1 VKILIVDDDPS
12 SRRLLS
18 VNLAFGGHTVVEAPD
33 GETAWA
39 LFQGERQRLVI
50 TDWMMPGIDGMELIR
65 LIRSTQAEG
74 YTYII
79 MLTALAT
86 KPQVVSGLESGA
98 DDYLTKPFDPDE
110 LLARITI
117 GQRILQL
124 EERLMEQRRQMEILA
139 MQDTLT
145 GLFNRRA
152 IHDRALAELNRLMRG
167 TASAPLSVILLDVD
181 RFKAIND
188 SHGHEA
194 GDRALRVVAERLGHM
209 LRSYDL
215 VGRWGGE
222 EFLVLLPGTTL
233 PEACVVAERVREGLA
248 EMAVPVE
255 DGGAVALT
263 ASLGVACV
271 GAEAMQ
277 APGGGEPWLDR
288 LMRAADRAL
297 YQAKNGGRNR
307 VCVADEIRAN

>member
-1 VKILIVDDDPS
+1 VKILIVDDDLN
-12 SRRLLS
+12 SRRLL
-18 VNLAFGGHTVVEAPD
+18 
-33 GETAWA
+33 
-39 LFQGERQRLVI
+39 I

-124 EERLMEQRRQMEILA
+124 EERLMESRRQMEILA

-152 IHDRALAELNRLMRG
+152 IHDRALAELNRLARG

-181 RFKAIND
+181 RFKTIND
-188 SHGHEA
+188 NYGHEA
-194 GDRALRVVAERLGHM
+194 GDRALQVVAERLGQM

-222 EFLVLLPGTTL
+222 EFLVLLPGTGL
-233 PEACVVAERVREGLA
+233 AEACVVAERVRAGLA
-248 EMAVPVE
+248 QSAVPVE
-255 DGGAVALT
+255 GGGAALT
-263 ASLGVACV
+263 ASLGVASV
-271 GAEAMQ
+271 GVEVMQ
-277 APGGGEPWLDR
+277 AAGSDEPWLDR

-297 YQAKNGGRNR
+297 YQAKNSGRNK
-307 VCVADEIRAN
+307 VCVADEVTAH

>member
-1 VKILIVDDDPS
+1 VKILIVDDDPN

-18 VNLAFGGHTVVEAPD
+18 VNLTFGGHSVVEAPD

-39 LFQGERQRLVI
+39 LFQQDRQRLVI

-117 GQRILQL
+117 GQRVLQL
-124 EERLMEQRRQMEILA
+124 EERLMESRRQMEILA

-152 IHDRALAELNRLMRG
+152 IHDRALAELNRLARG

-181 RFKAIND
+181 RFKTIND
-188 SHGHEA
+188 SYGHEA
-194 GDRALRVVAERLGHM
+194 GDRALQVVAERLGHM

-222 EFLVLLPGTTL
+222 EFLVLLPGTSL
-233 PEACVVAERVREGLA
+233 AEAGVVAERIRSGLA
-248 EMAVPVE
+248 SSAVPVE
-255 DGGAVALT
+255 GGGVALT
-263 ASLGVACV
+263 ASLGVASV
-271 GAEAMQ
+271 GLEAMQ
-277 APGGGEPWLDR
+277 AVSGDEPWLDR

-297 YQAKNGGRNR
+297 YQAKNTGRNK
-307 VCVADEIRAN
+307 VCVADEITAN

>member
-1 VKILIVDDDPS
+1 
-12 SRRLLS
+12 
-18 VNLAFGGHTVVEAPD
+18 
-33 GETAWA
+33 
-39 LFQGERQRLVI
+39 
-50 TDWMMPGIDGMELIR
+50 MMPGIDGMELIR

-124 EERLMEQRRQMEILA
+124 EERLMESRRQMEILA

-152 IHDRALAELNRLMRG
+152 IHDRALAELNRLARG

-181 RFKAIND
+181 RFKTIND
-188 SHGHEA
+188 NYGHEA
-194 GDRALRVVAERLGHM
+194 GDRALQVVAERLGQM

-222 EFLVLLPGTTL
+222 EFLVLLPGTGL
-233 PEACVVAERVREGLA
+233 AEACVVAERVRAGLA
-248 EMAVPVE
+248 QSAVPVE
-255 DGGAVALT
+255 GGGAALT
-263 ASLGVACV
+263 ASLGVASV
-271 GAEAMQ
+271 GVEVMQ
-277 APGGGEPWLDR
+277 AAGSDEPWLDR

-297 YQAKNGGRNR
+297 YQAKNSGRNK
-307 VCVADEIRAN
+307 VCVADEVTAH